1 MNHFVYILKC
11 SDKTLYTGYT
21 NNIEKRVLAHNSL
34 KTGARYT
41 KARRPVVLVHFEKFR
56 TKNKAMKR
64 EWEIKAMT
72 RKEKISIIKNN
83 IRRP

>member
-1 MNHFVYILKC
+1 MNHFIYILKC

-21 NNIEKRVLAHNSL
+21 NDIEKRVLAHNSL

-41 KARRPVVLVHFEKFR
+41 KGRRPVSLVYSENFK
-56 TKNKAMKR
+56 TKSKAMKR

-72 RKEKISIIKNN
+72 RKEKISIIKKT
-83 IRRP
+83 